1 MKAAV
6 LNRIN
11 KPLEIENL
19 IQEDP
24 KYGEVKIKVNYA
36 GICASD
42 AHVMY
47 GTATLPRPV
56 VLGHE
61 GSGVVVEI
69 GRWRSRGA
77 GLRFSLRRRP
87 RRPFG
92 EGMSSQAG

>member
-42 AHVMY
+42 LHIME
-47 GTATLPRPV
+47 GTASLPMPA

-61 GSGVVVEI
+61 GSGTVVEVHDVTEEDLAKTRRQVHNVI
-69 GRWRSRGA
+69 CIK
-77 GLRFSLRRRP
+77 LRALYLL
-87 RRPFG
+87 
-92 EGMSSQAG
+92 